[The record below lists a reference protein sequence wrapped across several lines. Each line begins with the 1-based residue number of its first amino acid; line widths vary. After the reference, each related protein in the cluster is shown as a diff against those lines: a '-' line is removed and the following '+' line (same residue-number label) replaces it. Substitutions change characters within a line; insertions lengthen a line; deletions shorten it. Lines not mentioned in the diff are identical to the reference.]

1 MLTLIFKIYEIRF
14 CFYLKQLK
22 AIAKL
27 ARTIQGINI
36 EMSVV
41 KLVNAKLEK
50 NKWLSYREIRWKLI
64 TGREGLS
71 SSLLKFCRAG
81 NKRLVIK
88 FYEKLT
94 VSVEALET
102 LRKFKNSNGYERDA
116 FYRIAG
122 IRADLVR
129 LGWQLARLGVWWV
142 SRGTEK
148 IEEEY
153 S

>member
-1 MLTLIFKIYEIRF
+1 M
-14 CFYLKQLK
+14 
-22 AIAKL
+22 
-27 ARTIQGINI
+27 
-36 EMSVV
+36 
-41 KLVNAKLEK
+41 
-50 NKWLSYREIRWKLI
+50 I

-71 SSLLKFCRAG
+71 SPLLKFCRAG

-102 LRKFKNSNGYERDA
+102 LRKFRNSNGYERDA

-129 LGWQLARLGVWWV
+129 LGWQLTRLGVW
-142 SRGTEK
+142 
-148 IEEEY
+148 
-153 S
+153 